1 MRTVRVLVLLVLC
14 AIAAGCA
21 SSSSGTA
28 GSDDP
33 AALVPASAPL
43 YAEAMLRANGTVRD
57 HAEAALRKVLRTNDV
72 DTWLGDEAGAA
83 VTSLRGK
90 HDADY
95 VVVIA
100 SKDDAKAADALGHAP
115 GANATRSYKGVDYRF
130 NRQAGTAAAVL
141 DDHVVLG
148 TENGVKSSIDA
159 SKGDSLAGADGL
171 RAVRAKV
178 ARDRVGLFYAD
189 TRALVQAI
197 SQGTS
202 NPQVGLLLQAASGAA
217 PKAVGGALQALPGQ
231 LRVDAVSIGTPT
243 SATAGRSGAGA
254 LAALPADSWL
264 GFGVGDLGQTLD
276 GVVDT
281 VAKTSGLSAIGVNAA
296 LGQFRQQTGLDLR
309 RDVLS
314 WMGDAAVYVAGTTPH
329 DLRGALV
336 VKTSDPAATKR
347 AVAALAQLAGQSA
360 GARVT
365 PTRAGGFTI
374 RRAGGPAI
382 HVAVAG
388 DKLVVG
394 FGPRRV
400 IAEASAPA
408 RTLASTPT
416 FTAAAAKLG
425 GGLQPSFLLDVPQVV
440 RLMEGFAGS
449 DARFQ
454 KAKPYLDSLGAVV
467 AGAKPEGG
475 GVTRTRV
482 VATLR

>member
-1 MRTVRVLVLLVLC
+1 MRAVRVLVVVVLC
-14 AIAAGCA
+14 AIAAGCGV
-21 SSSSGTA
+21 SSSGSA

-43 YAEAMLRANGTVRD
+43 YAEAALQSGDVRD
-57 HAEAALRKVLRTNDV
+57 HAEAALRKVLRTTDV
-72 DTWLGDEAGAA
+72 DAWLGDEAGAA

-90 HDADY
+90 HDVDY
-95 VVVIA
+95 VVVVA
-100 SKDDAKAADALGHAP
+100 SRDDAKAADALSHAP
-115 GANATRSYKGVDYRF
+115 GADVTRAYKGVDYRF
-130 NRQAGTAAAVL
+130 SRQAGTAAAVV
-141 DDHVVLG
+141 DHHVVVG
-148 TENGVKSSIDA
+148 TENGLKSSIDA
-159 SKGDSLAGADGL
+159 SKGDSLAGAEGL
-171 RAVRAKV
+171 RAVRANV

-197 SQGTS
+197 AQGAS
-202 NPQVGLLLQAASGAA
+202 NQQVGLLLQAASGAA
-217 PKAVGGALQALPGQ
+217 PKAVGGALLALPGQ
-231 LRVDAVSIGTPT
+231 LRVDAVSIGTPMPAGT
-243 SATAGRSGAGA
+243 GRSGAAA

-264 GFGVGDLGQTLD
+264 GLGVADLGRTLD

-281 VAKTSGLSAIGVNAA
+281 LTKTSGLSAIGVNAA

-314 WMGDAAVYVAGTTPH
+314 WMGDAGVYVAGTSAR

-336 VKTSDPAATKR
+336 VKTRDPTATKR
-347 AVAALAQLAGQSA
+347 AVAALARLAGQSA

-365 PTRAGGFTI
+365 PSRAGGFTI
-374 RRAGGPAI
+374 RRASGPAVR
-382 HVAVAG
+382 VAVTG

-394 FGPRRV
+394 VGPRRV

-408 RTLASTPT
+408 RTLASAPT

-425 GGLQPSFLLDVPQVV
+425 LQPSFFLDVPQVV
-440 RLMEGFAGS
+440 TLLERVAGS

-454 KAKPYLDSLGAVV
+454 KARPYLDSVAAVV
-467 AGAKPEGG
+467 AGAKAEGG
-475 GVTRTRV
+475 GVTRARI

>member
-1 MRTVRVLVLLVLC
+1 MLVLLVLC
-14 AIAAGCA
+14 ATAAGCA
-21 SSSSGTA
+21 SSRSGTT

-43 YAEAMLRANGTVRD
+43 YAEATLPASGKVRN
-57 HAEAALRKVLRTNDV
+57 HAEAALRKVLHTNDV

-83 VTSLRGK
+83 VTSLRAK

-115 GANATRSYKGVDYRF
+115 GANVTRSYKGVDYRF

-141 DDHVVLG
+141 ADHVVLG
-148 TENGVKSSIDA
+148 TENGVRSSIDA
-159 SKGDSLAGADGL
+159 SKGDSLASTDGL

-178 ARDRVGLFYAD
+178 ASDRVGLFYAD

-197 SQGTS
+197 AQGAS
-202 NPQVGLLLQAASGAA
+202 NPQIGLLLQAASAAA

-243 SATAGRSGAGA
+243 PATAGRSGAGA

-264 GFGVGDLGQTLD
+264 GLGVADLGQTLD

-314 WMGDAAVYVAGTTPH
+314 WMGDAGLYVAGTTPH

-347 AVAALAQLAGQSA
+347 AVAALAELAGRSA
-360 GARVT
+360 SATGDTDAHGRLHHPASRRARHSRGRGRGQARRRLRPQARDRRGVRARAHACL
-365 PTRAGGFTI
+365 RAGVHGGGAPSSAADCS
-374 RRAGGPAI
+374 RRSSSTSRRWSGSSRASPA
-382 HVAVAG
+382 AMRAS
-388 DKLVVG
+388 
-394 FGPRRV
+394 RRPSR
-400 IAEASAPA
+400 IWTRSAPWWRA
-408 RTLASTPT
+408 ANLR
-416 FTAAAAKLG
+416 AAA
-425 GGLQPSFLLDVPQVV
+425 
-440 RLMEGFAGS
+440 
-449 DARFQ
+449 
-454 KAKPYLDSLGAVV
+454 
-467 AGAKPEGG
+467 
-475 GVTRTRV
+475 
-482 VATLR
+482 